1 MKTQPSHNT
10 LCLSCRRGCKQA
22 AAAVVSVCPRYYP
35 LKNTRQKVWRQ
46 LELDLFAPRKS

>member
-1 MKTQPSHNT
+1 MKAQPQYNQ

-35 LKNTRQKVWRQ
+35 LPRIKRESWRQ
-46 LELDLFAPRKS
+46 MELDLATD